1 VNYKLETQ
9 QIKKTSQTIYVQLF
23 PHTSGFYEVVFFE
36 RVQYVSSTKNL
47 VNLYDGGRKTKNG
60 QARSESQP
68 DNHGRDV
75 LHSAT
80 PRVWRLLPLSL
91 GDYRVLSFILSK
103 PLGSQQA
110 QNLLQSEN
118 KNSNKCSIVEVL
130 FSLRIIVGTTNIHF
144 YTCASRLRVFF

>member
-1 VNYKLETQ
+1 MR
-9 QIKKTSQTIYVQLF
+9 LF
-23 PHTSGFYEVVFFE
+23 LFE

-60 QARSESQP
+60 QATSETQP

-91 GDYRVLSFILSK
+91 GDYRVLSFILPKTIRKPTSSK
-103 PLGSQQA
+103 SA
-110 QNLLQSEN
+110 A
-118 KNSNKCSIVEVL
+118 
-130 FSLRIIVGTTNIHF
+130 VGEQK
-144 YTCASRLRVFF
+144 LK